1 MRHETALGG
10 CEASFAF
17 CIFSNPHAWREVG
30 VPVFYDKKVE
40 DKRSD
45 WSVFQ
50 EPGGLTLS
58 AFHIQY
64 ITGHFPY
71 FVTLN
76 FSGLWW
82 GRGSFFFLTLALM
95 REKINCCWGQVAK
108 PRIKAASPGAS
119 DAWFAPWLFY
129 LSGSVWHKT
138 DRWWSLRG
146 CQTPQHPLS
155 QNREEPA

>member
-1 MRHETALGG
+1 M
-10 CEASFAF
+10 
-17 CIFSNPHAWREVG
+17 
-30 VPVFYDKKVE
+30 PVFYDKKVE

-76 FSGLWW
+76 FSGL
-82 GRGSFFFLTLALM
+82 
-95 REKINCCWGQVAK
+95 
-108 PRIKAASPGAS
+108 
-119 DAWFAPWLFY
+119 
-129 LSGSVWHKT
+129 
-138 DRWWSLRG
+138 
-146 CQTPQHPLS
+146 
-155 QNREEPA
+155 